1 MKETRSNGRQVLSD
15 GNKVWVNGVQG
26 ESVARLSCF
35 GRQVMIDIH
44 KPLCEQ
50 HGAGECLD
58 CRHDLQG
65 LDAWQ
70 YFVLSL
76 KRNFNVDVDEV
87 HRPGWVVDE
96 EATDVQN
103 RQRRVDSEAAH

>member
-1 MKETRSNGRQVLSD
+1 MKETASNGCQILSD

-44 KPLCEQ
+44 KPFGEQ
-50 HGAGECLD
+50 RGGGECLD
-58 CRHDLQG
+58 CRHDIKG
-65 LDAWQ
+65 ADAWQ
-70 YFVLSL
+70 YFVKSL

-87 HRPGWVVDE
+87 HRPGWAVDE
-96 EATDVQN
+96 TANEGGT
-103 RQRRVDSEAAH
+103 RRSDSEAAG